1 MKKRQKTR
9 PSVIVS
15 LIPVVLLVGL
25 LSYCITIF
33 GDGMLSGPSQL
44 VLMLCTGVAVFI
56 SLVFYGLTWQELE
69 NAMVISISRTM
80 SANLILLMVGG
91 LCGTWMHSGVI
102 PTMIYYGLEV
112 ISARWLLI
120 TSCVLCA
127 LVSICI
133 GSSWT
138 TIATIGVGLM
148 GIGRT
153 LGLEDGWVAGAI
165 ISGAYFGD
173 KMSPLSETTNLASSI
188 SDVPL
193 FTHIRNLLFTT
204 APTLL
209 ITLVI
214 FVVAGLIEGGA
225 VDSTDNT
232 ALEMQQH
239 LKNTFPITLWLL
251 ALPLLVFLLIYRGL
265 AATAVLFIGMVAGG
279 IIVCFTQGFDFAIEC
294 AFGEVGYVTGVTTI
308 DSLTCTRGMGGML
321 YTIWLILC
329 SMCFGGV
336 MERSGMLES
345 ITESLLKVIKG
356 RTSAVATTCLSSLFL
371 NATTGDQIISIVLPS
386 KMYGSTFDK
395 LRLPR
400 KLMSRSLE
408 DGGTVTSVLV
418 PWNSCGMT
426 QSTVLGVAT
435 TIYAPYTFFCW
446 ISPLMSITTAI
457 VKQYILKTPDKEG
470 DFVTITGQA
479 GEDGKEN

>member
-1 MKKRQKTR
+1 MSRKKK
-9 PSVIVS
+9 PSVVIS
-15 LIPVVLLVGL
+15 MIPVVLLVGL
-25 LSYCITIF
+25 LSYCITVF

-44 VLMLCTGVAVFI
+44 VLTLCTGVVVAI
-56 SLVFYGLTWQELE
+56 SMLVYKQSWQSLE
-69 NAMVISISRTM
+69 NAMVVGISRSM

-91 LCGTWMHSGVI
+91 LCGTWMHSGII

-112 ISARWLLI
+112 ISARWLLL

-127 LVSICI
+127 LVSLCI

-193 FTHIRNLLFTT
+193 FTHIKNLLHTT
-204 APTLL
+204 VPTLL
-209 ITLVI
+209 ITLVA
-214 FVVAGLIEGGA
+214 FTVVGLTGGGGTNIDTNAA
-225 VDSTDNT
+225 V
-232 ALEMQQH
+232 EMQHH
-239 LKNTFPITLWLL
+239 LNATFPITMWLL
-251 ALPLLVFLLIYRGL
+251 LLPLLVFFLIYKGM
-265 AATAVLFIGMVAGG
+265 AATMVLFIGMLLGG

-294 AFGEVGYVTGVTTI
+294 AFGEVGYTTGVDSI
-308 DSLTCTRGMGGML
+308 DSLTSTRGMGGML
-321 YTIWLILC
+321 YTIWLIIC
-329 SMCFGGV
+329 SMSFGGV

-345 ITESLLKVIKG
+345 ITEYLLKVIKG
-356 RTSAVATTCLSSLFL
+356 RTSAVATTCMSSLFL
-371 NATTGDQIISIVLPS
+371 NVTTGDQIISIILPS
-386 KMYGSTFDK
+386 KMYGSAFDRLK
-395 LRLPR
+395 LPR

-435 TIYAPYTFFCW
+435 TIYAPYTLFCW
-446 ISPLMSITTAI
+446 ISPLMSIIAAF
-457 VKQYILKTPDKEG
+457 VKQYVMKKEDQES
-470 DFVTITGQA
+470 DFVTISGQ
-479 GEDGKEN
+479 EEEE

>member
-1 MKKRQKTR
+1 MSRKKK
-9 PSVIVS
+9 PSVVIS
-15 LIPVVLLVGL
+15 MIPVVLLVGL
-25 LSYCITIF
+25 LSYCITVF

-44 VLMLCTGVAVFI
+44 VLTLCTGVVVAI
-56 SLVFYGLTWQELE
+56 SMLVYKQSWQSLE
-69 NAMVISISRTM
+69 NAMVVGISRSM

-91 LCGTWMHSGVI
+91 LCGTWMHSGII

-112 ISARWLLI
+112 ISARWLLL

-127 LVSICI
+127 LVSLCI

-193 FTHIRNLLFTT
+193 FTHIKNLLHTT
-204 APTLL
+204 VPTLL
-209 ITLVI
+209 ITLVA
-214 FVVAGLIEGGA
+214 FTVVGLTGGGGA
-225 VDSTDNT
+225 DIDTNAAV
-232 ALEMQQH
+232 EMQHH
-239 LKNTFPITLWLL
+239 LDATFPITMWLL
-251 ALPLLVFLLIYRGL
+251 LLPLLVFFLIYKGM
-265 AATAVLFIGMVAGG
+265 AATMVLFIGMLLGG

-294 AFGEVGYVTGVTTI
+294 AFGEVGYTTGVDTI
-308 DSLTCTRGMGGML
+308 DSLTSTRGMGGML
-321 YTIWLILC
+321 YTIWLIIC
-329 SMCFGGV
+329 SMSFGGV

-345 ITESLLKVIKG
+345 ITEYLLKVIKG
-356 RTSAVATTCLSSLFL
+356 RTSAVATTCMSSLFL
-371 NATTGDQIISIVLPS
+371 NVTTGDQIISIILPS
-386 KMYGSTFDK
+386 KMYGSAFDRLK
-395 LRLPR
+395 LPR

-435 TIYAPYTFFCW
+435 TIYAPYTLFCW
-446 ISPLMSITTAI
+446 ISPLMSVIAAF
-457 VKQYILKTPDKEG
+457 VKQYVMKKEDEES
-470 DFVTITGQA
+470 DFVTISGQE
-479 GEDGKEN
+479 EDLE

>member
-1 MKKRQKTR
+1 MSKKQK
-9 PSVIVS
+9 PSVVIS
-15 LIPVVLLVGL
+15 MIPVVLLVGL
-25 LSYCITIF
+25 LSYCITVF

-44 VLMLCTGVAVFI
+44 VLTLCTGVVVAI
-56 SLVFYGLTWQELE
+56 SMLVYKQTWQSLE
-69 NAMVISISRTM
+69 NAMVVGISRSM

-91 LCGTWMHSGVI
+91 LCGTWMHSGII

-127 LVSICI
+127 LVSLCI

-193 FTHIRNLLFTT
+193 FTHIKNLLHTT
-204 APTLL
+204 VPTLL
-209 ITLVI
+209 ITLVA
-214 FVVAGLIEGGA
+214 FTVVGLTGGGGA
-225 VDSTDNT
+225 DIDTNAAV
-232 ALEMQQH
+232 EMQQH
-239 LKNTFPITLWLL
+239 LNATFPITMWLL
-251 ALPLLVFLLIYRGL
+251 LLPLLVFFLIYKGM
-265 AATAVLFIGMVAGG
+265 AATMVLFIGMLLGG
-279 IIVCFTQGFDFAIEC
+279 VIVCFTQGFDFAIEC
-294 AFGEVGYVTGVTTI
+294 AFGEVGYTTGVTTI
-308 DSLTCTRGMGGML
+308 DSLTATRGMGGML
-321 YTIWLILC
+321 YTIWLIIC

-345 ITESLLKVIKG
+345 ITEYLLKVIKG
-356 RTSAVATTCLSSLFL
+356 RTSAVATTCMSSLFL
-371 NATTGDQIISIVLPS
+371 NATTGDQIISIILPS
-386 KMYGSTFDK
+386 KMYGSAFDRLK
-395 LRLPR
+395 LPR

-435 TIYAPYTFFCW
+435 TIYAPYTLFCW
-446 ISPLMSITTAI
+446 ISPLMSVIAAF
-457 VKQYILKTPDKEG
+457 VKQYIMKKEDEES
-470 DFVTITGQA
+470 DFVTISGQ
-479 GEDGKEN
+479 EEELE

>member
-1 MKKRQKTR
+1 MSRKKK
-9 PSVIVS
+9 PSVVIS
-15 LIPVVLLVGL
+15 MIPVVLLVGL
-25 LSYCITIF
+25 LSYCITVF

-44 VLMLCTGVAVFI
+44 VLTLCTGVVVAI
-56 SLVFYGLTWQELE
+56 SMLVYKQSWQSLE
-69 NAMVISISRTM
+69 NAMVVSISRSM

-91 LCGTWMHSGVI
+91 LCGTWMHSGII

-112 ISARWLLI
+112 ISARWLLL
-120 TSCVLCA
+120 TSCVICA
-127 LVSICI
+127 LVSLCI

-193 FTHIRNLLFTT
+193 FTHIKNLLHTT
-204 APTLL
+204 VPTLL
-209 ITLVI
+209 ITLVA
-214 FVVAGLIEGGA
+214 FTVVGLSGGGGA
-225 VDSTDNT
+225 DIDTNAAV
-232 ALEMQQH
+232 EMQHH
-239 LKNTFPITLWLL
+239 LNATFPITMWLL
-251 ALPLLVFLLIYRGL
+251 LLPLLVFFLIYKGM
-265 AATAVLFIGMVAGG
+265 AATMVLFIGMLLGG

-294 AFGEVGYVTGVTTI
+294 AFGEVGYTTGVDTI
-308 DSLTCTRGMGGML
+308 DSLTSTRGMGGML
-321 YTIWLILC
+321 YTIWLIIC
-329 SMCFGGV
+329 SMSFGGV

-345 ITESLLKVIKG
+345 ITEYLLKVIKG
-356 RTSAVATTCLSSLFL
+356 RTSAVATTCMSSIFL
-371 NATTGDQIISIVLPS
+371 NVTTGDQIISIILPS
-386 KMYGSTFDK
+386 KMYGSAFDRLK
-395 LRLPR
+395 LPR

-435 TIYAPYTFFCW
+435 TIYAPYTLFCW
-446 ISPLMSITTAI
+446 ISPLMSVIAAF
-457 VKQYILKTPDKEG
+457 VKQYVMKKEDQES
-470 DFVTITGQA
+470 DFVTISGQE
-479 GEDGKEN
+479 EDLE

>member
-1 MKKRQKTR
+1 MSRKKK
-9 PSVIVS
+9 PSVVIS
-15 LIPVVLLVGL
+15 MIPVVLLVGL
-25 LSYCITIF
+25 LSYCITVF

-44 VLMLCTGVAVFI
+44 VLTMCTGVVVAI
-56 SLVFYGLTWQELE
+56 SMLVYKQSWQTLE
-69 NAMVISISRTM
+69 NAMVVGISRSM

-91 LCGTWMHSGVI
+91 LCGTWMHSGII

-112 ISARWLLI
+112 ISARWLLL

-127 LVSICI
+127 LVSLCI

-193 FTHIRNLLFTT
+193 FTHIKNLLHTT
-204 APTLL
+204 VPTLL
-209 ITLVI
+209 ITLVA
-214 FVVAGLIEGGA
+214 FTVVGLTGGGGA
-225 VDSTDNT
+225 DIDTNAAV
-232 ALEMQQH
+232 EMQHH
-239 LKNTFPITLWLL
+239 LNATFPITMWLL
-251 ALPLLVFLLIYRGL
+251 LLPLLVFFLIYKGM
-265 AATAVLFIGMVAGG
+265 AATMVLFIGMLLGG

-294 AFGEVGYVTGVTTI
+294 AFGEVGYTTGVDTI
-308 DSLTCTRGMGGML
+308 DSLTSTRGMGGML
-321 YTIWLILC
+321 YTIWLIIC
-329 SMCFGGV
+329 SMSFGGV

-345 ITESLLKVIKG
+345 ITEYLLKVIKG
-356 RTSAVATTCLSSLFL
+356 RTSAVATTCMSSIFL
-371 NATTGDQIISIVLPS
+371 NVTTGDQIISIILPS
-386 KMYGSTFDK
+386 KMYGSAFDRLK
-395 LRLPR
+395 LPR

-435 TIYAPYTFFCW
+435 TIYAPYTLFCW
-446 ISPLMSITTAI
+446 ISPLMSVIAAF
-457 VKQYILKTPDKEG
+457 VKQYVMKKEDQES
-470 DFVTITGQA
+470 DFVTISGQEE
-479 GEDGKEN
+479 GDE

>member
-1 MKKRQKTR
+1 MSRKKK
-9 PSVIVS
+9 PSVVIS
-15 LIPVVLLVGL
+15 MIPVVLLVGL
-25 LSYCITIF
+25 LSYCITVF

-44 VLMLCTGVAVFI
+44 VLTLCTGVVVAI
-56 SLVFYGLTWQELE
+56 SMLVYKQSWQSLE
-69 NAMVISISRTM
+69 NAMVVGISRSM

-91 LCGTWMHSGVI
+91 LCGTWMHSGII

-112 ISARWLLI
+112 ISARWLLL

-127 LVSICI
+127 LVSLCI

-193 FTHIRNLLFTT
+193 FTHIKNLLHTT
-204 APTLL
+204 VPTLL
-209 ITLVI
+209 ITLVA
-214 FVVAGLIEGGA
+214 FTVVGLSGGGGA
-225 VDSTDNT
+225 DIDTNAAV
-232 ALEMQQH
+232 EMQHH
-239 LKNTFPITLWLL
+239 LNATFPITMWLL
-251 ALPLLVFLLIYRGL
+251 LLPLMVFFLIYKGM
-265 AATAVLFIGMVAGG
+265 AATMVLFIGMLLGG

-294 AFGEVGYVTGVTTI
+294 AFGEVGYTTGVDTI
-308 DSLTCTRGMGGML
+308 DSLTSTRGMGGML
-321 YTIWLILC
+321 YTIWLIIC
-329 SMCFGGV
+329 SMSFGGV

-345 ITESLLKVIKG
+345 ITEYLLKVIKG
-356 RTSAVATTCLSSLFL
+356 RTSAVATTCMSCIFL
-371 NATTGDQIISIVLPS
+371 NVTTGDQIISIILPS
-386 KMYGSTFDK
+386 KMYGSAFDR
-395 LRLPR
+395 LGLPR

-435 TIYAPYTFFCW
+435 TIYAPYTLFCW
-446 ISPLMSITTAI
+446 ISPLMSVIAAF
-457 VKQYILKTPDKEG
+457 VKQYVMKKEDQES
-470 DFVTITGQA
+470 DFVTISGQEE
-479 GEDGKEN
+479 GDE

>member
-1 MKKRQKTR
+1 MSRKKK
-9 PSVIVS
+9 PSVVIS
-15 LIPVVLLVGL
+15 MIPVVLLVGL
-25 LSYCITIF
+25 LSYCITVF

-44 VLMLCTGVAVFI
+44 VLTLCTGVVVAI
-56 SLVFYGLTWQELE
+56 SMLVYKQSWQSLE
-69 NAMVISISRTM
+69 NAMVVAISRSM

-91 LCGTWMHSGVI
+91 LCGTWMHSGII

-112 ISARWLLI
+112 ISARWLLL

-127 LVSICI
+127 LVSLCI

-193 FTHIRNLLFTT
+193 FTHIKNLLHTT
-204 APTLL
+204 VPTLL
-209 ITLVI
+209 ITLVA
-214 FVVAGLIEGGA
+214 FTVVGLTGGGGA
-225 VDSTDNT
+225 DIDTNAAV
-232 ALEMQQH
+232 EMQHH
-239 LKNTFPITLWLL
+239 LNATFPITMWLL
-251 ALPLLVFLLIYRGL
+251 LLPLLVFFLIYKGM
-265 AATAVLFIGMVAGG
+265 AATMVLFIGMLLGG

-294 AFGEVGYVTGVTTI
+294 AFGEVGYTTGVDTI
-308 DSLTCTRGMGGML
+308 DSLTSTRGMGGML
-321 YTIWLILC
+321 YTIWLIIC
-329 SMCFGGV
+329 SMSFGGV

-345 ITESLLKVIKG
+345 ITEYLLKVIKG
-356 RTSAVATTCLSSLFL
+356 RTSAVATTCMSSIFL
-371 NATTGDQIISIVLPS
+371 NVTTGDQIISIILPS
-386 KMYGSTFDK
+386 KMYGSAFDRLK
-395 LRLPR
+395 LPR

-435 TIYAPYTFFCW
+435 TIYAPYTLFCW
-446 ISPLMSITTAI
+446 ISPLMSVIAAF
-457 VKQYILKTPDKEG
+457 VKQYVMKKEDQES
-470 DFVTITGQA
+470 DFVTISGQEE
-479 GEDGKEN
+479 GDE

>member
-1 MKKRQKTR
+1 MSRKKK
-9 PSVIVS
+9 PSVVIS
-15 LIPVVLLVGL
+15 MIPVVLLVGL
-25 LSYCITIF
+25 LSYCITVF

-44 VLMLCTGVAVFI
+44 VLTLCTGVVVAI
-56 SLVFYGLTWQELE
+56 SMLVYKQSWQSLE
-69 NAMVISISRTM
+69 NAMVVSISRSM

-91 LCGTWMHSGVI
+91 LCGTWMHSGII

-112 ISARWLLI
+112 ISARWLLL

-127 LVSICI
+127 LVSLCI

-193 FTHIRNLLFTT
+193 FTHIKNLLHTT
-204 APTLL
+204 VPTLL
-209 ITLVI
+209 ITLVA
-214 FVVAGLIEGGA
+214 FTVVGLTGGGGA
-225 VDSTDNT
+225 DIDTNAAV
-232 ALEMQQH
+232 EMQHH
-239 LKNTFPITLWLL
+239 LNATFPITMWLL
-251 ALPLLVFLLIYRGL
+251 LLPLLVFFLIYKGM
-265 AATAVLFIGMVAGG
+265 AATMVLFIGMLLGG

-294 AFGEVGYVTGVTTI
+294 AFGEVGYTTGVDTI
-308 DSLTCTRGMGGML
+308 DSLTSTRGMGGML
-321 YTIWLILC
+321 YTIWLIIC
-329 SMCFGGV
+329 SMSFGGV

-345 ITESLLKVIKG
+345 ITEYLLKVIKG
-356 RTSAVATTCLSSLFL
+356 RTSAVATTCMSSLFL
-371 NATTGDQIISIVLPS
+371 NVTTGDQIISIILPS
-386 KMYGSTFDK
+386 KMYGSAFDRLK
-395 LRLPR
+395 LPR

-435 TIYAPYTFFCW
+435 TIYAPYTLFCW
-446 ISPLMSITTAI
+446 ISPLMSVIAAF
-457 VKQYILKTPDKEG
+457 VKQYVMKKEDQES
-470 DFVTITGQA
+470 DFVTISGQEE
-479 GEDGKEN
+479 GDE

>member
-1 MKKRQKTR
+1 MSRKKK
-9 PSVIVS
+9 PSVVIS
-15 LIPVVLLVGL
+15 MIPVVLLVGL
-25 LSYCITIF
+25 LSYCITVF

-44 VLMLCTGVAVFI
+44 VLTLCTGVVVAI
-56 SLVFYGLTWQELE
+56 SMLVYKQSWQSLE
-69 NAMVISISRTM
+69 NAMVVSISRSM

-91 LCGTWMHSGVI
+91 LCGTWMHSGII

-112 ISARWLLI
+112 ISARWLLL

-127 LVSICI
+127 LVSLCI

-193 FTHIRNLLFTT
+193 FTHIKNLLHTT
-204 APTLL
+204 VPTLL
-209 ITLVI
+209 ITLVA
-214 FVVAGLIEGGA
+214 FTVVGLTGGGGTDIDTNAA
-225 VDSTDNT
+225 V
-232 ALEMQQH
+232 EMQHH
-239 LKNTFPITLWLL
+239 LNATFPITMWLL
-251 ALPLLVFLLIYRGL
+251 LLPLLVFFLIYKGM
-265 AATAVLFIGMVAGG
+265 AATMVLFIGMLLGG

-294 AFGEVGYVTGVTTI
+294 AFGEVGYTTGVDTI
-308 DSLTCTRGMGGML
+308 DSLTSTRGMGGML
-321 YTIWLILC
+321 YTIWLIIC

-345 ITESLLKVIKG
+345 ITEYLRKVIKG
-356 RTSAVATTCLSSLFL
+356 RTSAVATTCMSSLFL
-371 NATTGDQIISIVLPS
+371 NATTGDQIISIILPS
-386 KMYGSTFDK
+386 KMYGSAFDR
-395 LRLPR
+395 LGLPR

-435 TIYAPYTFFCW
+435 TIYAPYTLFCW
-446 ISPLMSITTAI
+446 ISPLMSVIAAF
-457 VKQYILKTPDKEG
+457 VKQYVMKKEDQES
-470 DFVTITGQA
+470 DFVTISGQEE
-479 GEDGKEN
+479 GDE

>member
-1 MKKRQKTR
+1 MSRKKK
-9 PSVIVS
+9 PSVVIS
-15 LIPVVLLVGL
+15 MIPVVLLVGL
-25 LSYCITIF
+25 LSYCITVF

-44 VLMLCTGVAVFI
+44 VLTLCTGVVVAI
-56 SLVFYGLTWQELE
+56 SMLVYKQSWQSLE
-69 NAMVISISRTM
+69 NAMVVGISRSM

-91 LCGTWMHSGVI
+91 LCGTWMHSGII

-112 ISARWLLI
+112 ISARWLLL

-127 LVSICI
+127 LVSLCI

-193 FTHIRNLLFTT
+193 FTHIKNLLHTT
-204 APTLL
+204 VPTLL
-209 ITLVI
+209 ITLVA
-214 FVVAGLIEGGA
+214 FTVVGLSGGGGA
-225 VDSTDNT
+225 DIDTNAAV
-232 ALEMQQH
+232 EMQHH
-239 LKNTFPITLWLL
+239 LNATFPITMWLL
-251 ALPLLVFLLIYRGL
+251 LLPLLVFFLIYKGM
-265 AATAVLFIGMVAGG
+265 AATMVLFIGMLLGG

-294 AFGEVGYVTGVTTI
+294 AFGEVGYTTGVDTI
-308 DSLTCTRGMGGML
+308 DSLTSTRGMGGML
-321 YTIWLILC
+321 YTIWLIIC
-329 SMCFGGV
+329 SMSFGGV

-345 ITESLLKVIKG
+345 ITEYLLKVIKG
-356 RTSAVATTCLSSLFL
+356 RTSAVATTCMSSLFL
-371 NATTGDQIISIVLPS
+371 NVTTGDQIISIILPS
-386 KMYGSTFDK
+386 KMYGSAFDRLK
-395 LRLPR
+395 LPR

-435 TIYAPYTFFCW
+435 TIYAPYT
-446 ISPLMSITTAI
+446 
-457 VKQYILKTPDKEG
+457 QYVTKKE
-470 DFVTITGQA
+470 DQESDYVTISGQE
-479 GEDGKEN
+479 EDLE

>member
-1 MKKRQKTR
+1 MSRKKK
-9 PSVIVS
+9 PSVVIS
-15 LIPVVLLVGL
+15 MIPVVLLVGL
-25 LSYCITIF
+25 LSYCITVF

-44 VLMLCTGVAVFI
+44 VLTLCTGVVVAI
-56 SLVFYGLTWQELE
+56 SMLVYKQSWQSLE
-69 NAMVISISRTM
+69 NAMVVGISRSM

-91 LCGTWMHSGVI
+91 LCGTWMHSGII

-112 ISARWLLI
+112 ISARWLLL

-127 LVSICI
+127 LVSLCI

-193 FTHIRNLLFTT
+193 FTHIKNMLHTT
-204 APTLL
+204 VPTLL
-209 ITLVI
+209 ITLVA
-214 FVVAGLIEGGA
+214 FTVVGLTGGGGA
-225 VDSTDNT
+225 DIDTNAAV
-232 ALEMQQH
+232 EMQHH
-239 LKNTFPITLWLL
+239 LNATFPITMWLL
-251 ALPLLVFLLIYRGL
+251 LLPLLVFFLIYKGM
-265 AATAVLFIGMVAGG
+265 AATMVLFIGMLLGG

-294 AFGEVGYVTGVTTI
+294 AFGEVGYTTGVDTI
-308 DSLTCTRGMGGML
+308 DSLTSTRGMGGML
-321 YTIWLILC
+321 YTIWLIIC
-329 SMCFGGV
+329 SMSFGGV

-345 ITESLLKVIKG
+345 ITEYLLKVIKG
-356 RTSAVATTCLSSLFL
+356 RTSAVATTCMSSIFL
-371 NATTGDQIISIVLPS
+371 NVTTGDQIISIILPS
-386 KMYGSTFDK
+386 KMYGSAFDRLK
-395 LRLPR
+395 LPR

-435 TIYAPYTFFCW
+435 TIYAPYTLFCW
-446 ISPLMSITTAI
+446 ISPLMSVIAAF
-457 VKQYILKTPDKEG
+457 VKQYVMKKEDQES
-470 DFVTITGQA
+470 DFVTISGQE
-479 GEDGKEN
+479 EDLE

>member
-1 MKKRQKTR
+1 MSRKKK
-9 PSVIVS
+9 PSVVIS
-15 LIPVVLLVGL
+15 MIPVVLLVGL
-25 LSYCITIF
+25 LSYCITVF

-44 VLMLCTGVAVFI
+44 VLTLCTGVVVAI
-56 SLVFYGLTWQELE
+56 SMLVYKQSWQSLE
-69 NAMVISISRTM
+69 NAMVVSISRSM

-91 LCGTWMHSGVI
+91 LCGTWMHSGII

-112 ISARWLLI
+112 ISARWLLL

-127 LVSICI
+127 LVSLCI

-193 FTHIRNLLFTT
+193 FTHIKNLLHTT
-204 APTLL
+204 VPTLL
-209 ITLVI
+209 ITLVA
-214 FVVAGLIEGGA
+214 FTVVGLTGGGGA
-225 VDSTDNT
+225 DIDTNAAV
-232 ALEMQQH
+232 EMQHH
-239 LKNTFPITLWLL
+239 LNATFPITMWLL
-251 ALPLLVFLLIYRGL
+251 LLPLMVFFLIYKGM
-265 AATAVLFIGMVAGG
+265 AATMVLFIGMLLGG

-294 AFGEVGYVTGVTTI
+294 AFGEVGYTTGVDTI
-308 DSLTCTRGMGGML
+308 DSLTSTRGMGGML
-321 YTIWLILC
+321 YTIWLIIC
-329 SMCFGGV
+329 SMSFGGV

-345 ITESLLKVIKG
+345 ITEYLLKVIKG
-356 RTSAVATTCLSSLFL
+356 RTSAVATTCMSSLFL
-371 NATTGDQIISIVLPS
+371 NVTTGDQIISIILPS
-386 KMYGSTFDK
+386 KMYGSAFDR
-395 LRLPR
+395 LGLPR

-435 TIYAPYTFFCW
+435 TIYAPYTLFCW
-446 ISPLMSITTAI
+446 ISPLMSVIAAF
-457 VKQYILKTPDKEG
+457 VKQYVMKKE
-470 DFVTITGQA
+470 DQESDYVTISGQE
-479 GEDGKEN
+479 EDLE

>member
-1 MKKRQKTR
+1 MSRKKK
-9 PSVIVS
+9 PSVVIS
-15 LIPVVLLVGL
+15 MIPVVLLVGL
-25 LSYCITIF
+25 LSYCITVF

-44 VLMLCTGVAVFI
+44 VLTMCTGVVVAI
-56 SLVFYGLTWQELE
+56 SMLVYKQSWQSLE
-69 NAMVISISRTM
+69 NAMVVGISRSM

-91 LCGTWMHSGVI
+91 LCGTWMHSGII

-112 ISARWLLI
+112 ISARWLLL

-127 LVSICI
+127 LVSLCI

-193 FTHIRNLLFTT
+193 FTHIKNLLHTT
-204 APTLL
+204 VPTLL
-209 ITLVI
+209 ITLVA
-214 FVVAGLIEGGA
+214 FTVVGLTGGGGA
-225 VDSTDNT
+225 DIDTNAAV
-232 ALEMQQH
+232 EMQHH
-239 LKNTFPITLWLL
+239 LNATFPITMWLL
-251 ALPLLVFLLIYRGL
+251 LLPLLVFFLIYKGM
-265 AATAVLFIGMVAGG
+265 AATMVLFIGMLLGG

-294 AFGEVGYVTGVTTI
+294 AFGEVGYTTGVDTI
-308 DSLTCTRGMGGML
+308 DSLTSTRGMGGML
-321 YTIWLILC
+321 YTIWLIIC
-329 SMCFGGV
+329 SMSFGGV

-345 ITESLLKVIKG
+345 ITEYLLKVIKG
-356 RTSAVATTCLSSLFL
+356 RTSAVATTCMSSIFL
-371 NATTGDQIISIVLPS
+371 NATTGDQIISIILPS
-386 KMYGSTFDK
+386 KMYGSAFDRLK
-395 LRLPR
+395 LPR

-435 TIYAPYTFFCW
+435 TIYAPYTLFCW
-446 ISPLMSITTAI
+446 ISPLMSVIAAF
-457 VKQYILKTPDKEG
+457 VKQYVMKKEDQES
-470 DFVTITGQA
+470 DFVTISGQ
-479 GEDGKEN
+479 EEEE

>member
-1 MKKRQKTR
+1 MSRKKK
-9 PSVIVS
+9 PSVVIS
-15 LIPVVLLVGL
+15 MIPVVLLVGL
-25 LSYCITIF
+25 LSYCITVF

-44 VLMLCTGVAVFI
+44 VLTMCTGVVVAI
-56 SLVFYGLTWQELE
+56 SMLVYKQSWQSLE
-69 NAMVISISRTM
+69 NAMVVGISRSM

-91 LCGTWMHSGVI
+91 LCGTWMHSGII

-112 ISARWLLI
+112 ISARWLLL
-120 TSCVLCA
+120 TSCVICA
-127 LVSICI
+127 LVSLCI

-193 FTHIRNLLFTT
+193 FTHIKNLLHTT
-204 APTLL
+204 VPTLL
-209 ITLVI
+209 ITLVA
-214 FVVAGLIEGGA
+214 FTVVGLTGGGGA
-225 VDSTDNT
+225 DIDTNAAV
-232 ALEMQQH
+232 EMQHH
-239 LKNTFPITLWLL
+239 LNATFPITMWLL
-251 ALPLLVFLLIYRGL
+251 LLPLLVFFLIYKGM
-265 AATAVLFIGMVAGG
+265 AATMVLFIGMLLGG

-294 AFGEVGYVTGVTTI
+294 AFGEVGYTTGVDTI
-308 DSLTCTRGMGGML
+308 DSLTSTRGMGGML
-321 YTIWLILC
+321 YTIWLIIC
-329 SMCFGGV
+329 SMSFGGV

-345 ITESLLKVIKG
+345 ITEYLLKVIKG
-356 RTSAVATTCLSSLFL
+356 RTSAVATTCMSSIFL
-371 NATTGDQIISIVLPS
+371 NVTTGDQIISIILPS
-386 KMYGSTFDK
+386 KMYGSAFDR
-395 LRLPR
+395 LGLPR

-435 TIYAPYTFFCW
+435 TIYAPYTLFCW
-446 ISPLMSITTAI
+446 ISPLMSVIAAF
-457 VKQYILKTPDKEG
+457 VKQYVMKKEDQES
-470 DFVTITGQA
+470 DFVTISGQ
-479 GEDGKEN
+479 EEEE

>member
-1 MKKRQKTR
+1 MSRKKK
-9 PSVIVS
+9 PSVVIS
-15 LIPVVLLVGL
+15 MIPVVLLVGL
-25 LSYCITIF
+25 LSYCITVF

-44 VLMLCTGVAVFI
+44 VLTLCTGVVVAI
-56 SLVFYGLTWQELE
+56 SMLVYKQSWQSLE
-69 NAMVISISRTM
+69 NAMVVGISRSM

-91 LCGTWMHSGVI
+91 LCGTWMHSGII

-112 ISARWLLI
+112 ISARWLLL

-127 LVSICI
+127 LVSLCI

-193 FTHIRNLLFTT
+193 FTHIKNLLHTT
-204 APTLL
+204 VPTLL
-209 ITLVI
+209 ITLVA
-214 FVVAGLIEGGA
+214 FTVVGLSGGGGA
-225 VDSTDNT
+225 DIDTNAAV
-232 ALEMQQH
+232 EMQHH
-239 LKNTFPITLWLL
+239 LNATFPITMWLL
-251 ALPLLVFLLIYRGL
+251 LLPLMVFFLIYKGM
-265 AATAVLFIGMVAGG
+265 AATMVLFIGMLLGG

-294 AFGEVGYVTGVTTI
+294 AFGEVGYTTGVDSI
-308 DSLTCTRGMGGML
+308 DSLTSTRGMGGML
-321 YTIWLILC
+321 YTIWLIIC
-329 SMCFGGV
+329 SMSFGGV

-345 ITESLLKVIKG
+345 ITEYLLKVIKG
-356 RTSAVATTCLSSLFL
+356 RTSAVATTCMSSLFL
-371 NATTGDQIISIVLPS
+371 NVTTGDQIISIILPS
-386 KMYGSTFDK
+386 KMYGSAFDRLK
-395 LRLPR
+395 LPR

-435 TIYAPYTFFCW
+435 TIYAPYTLFCW
-446 ISPLMSITTAI
+446 ISPLMSVIAAF
-457 VKQYILKTPDKEG
+457 VKQYVMKKEDQES
-470 DFVTITGQA
+470 DFVTISGQ
-479 GEDGKEN
+479 EEEE

>member
-1 MKKRQKTR
+1 M
-9 PSVIVS
+9 
-15 LIPVVLLVGL
+15 IPVVLLVGL
-25 LSYCITIF
+25 LSYCITVF

-44 VLMLCTGVAVFI
+44 VLTLCTGVVVAI
-56 SLVFYGLTWQELE
+56 SMLVYKQSWQSLE
-69 NAMVISISRTM
+69 NAMVVGISRSM

-91 LCGTWMHSGVI
+91 LCGTWMHSGII

-112 ISARWLLI
+112 ISARWLLL

-127 LVSICI
+127 LVSLCI

-193 FTHIRNLLFTT
+193 FTHIKNLLHTT
-204 APTLL
+204 VPTLL
-209 ITLVI
+209 ITLVA
-214 FVVAGLIEGGA
+214 FTVVGLTGGGGTNIDTNAA
-225 VDSTDNT
+225 V
-232 ALEMQQH
+232 EMQHH
-239 LKNTFPITLWLL
+239 LNATFPITMWLL
-251 ALPLLVFLLIYRGL
+251 LLPLLVFFLIYKGM
-265 AATAVLFIGMVAGG
+265 AATMVLFIGMLLGG

-294 AFGEVGYVTGVTTI
+294 AFGEVGYTTGVDTI
-308 DSLTCTRGMGGML
+308 DSLTSTRGMGGML
-321 YTIWLILC
+321 YTIWLIIC
-329 SMCFGGV
+329 SMSFGGV

-345 ITESLLKVIKG
+345 ITEYLLKVIKG
-356 RTSAVATTCLSSLFL
+356 RTSAVATTCMSSLFL
-371 NATTGDQIISIVLPS
+371 NVTTGDQIISIILPS
-386 KMYGSTFDK
+386 KMYGSAFDRLK
-395 LRLPR
+395 LPR

-435 TIYAPYTFFCW
+435 TIYAPYTLFCW
-446 ISPLMSITTAI
+446 ISPLMSVIAAF
-457 VKQYILKTPDKEG
+457 VKQYVMKKEDQES
-470 DFVTITGQA
+470 DFVTISGQE
-479 GEDGKEN
+479 EDLE

>member
-1 MKKRQKTR
+1 MSRKKK
-9 PSVIVS
+9 PSVVIS
-15 LIPVVLLVGL
+15 MIPVVLLVGL
-25 LSYCITIF
+25 LSYCITVF

-44 VLMLCTGVAVFI
+44 VLTLCTGVVVAI
-56 SLVFYGLTWQELE
+56 SMLVYKQSWQSLE
-69 NAMVISISRTM
+69 NAMVVSISRSM

-91 LCGTWMHSGVI
+91 LCGTWMHSGII

-112 ISARWLLI
+112 ISARWLLL

-127 LVSICI
+127 LVSLCI

-193 FTHIRNLLFTT
+193 FTHIKNLLHTT
-204 APTLL
+204 VPTLL
-209 ITLVI
+209 ITLVA
-214 FVVAGLIEGGA
+214 FTVVGLTGGGGA
-225 VDSTDNT
+225 DIDTNAAV
-232 ALEMQQH
+232 EMQHH
-239 LKNTFPITLWLL
+239 LNATFPITMWLL
-251 ALPLLVFLLIYRGL
+251 LLPLLVFVLIYKGM
-265 AATAVLFIGMVAGG
+265 AATMVLFIGMLLGG

-294 AFGEVGYVTGVTTI
+294 AFGEVGYTTGVDTI
-308 DSLTCTRGMGGML
+308 DSLTSTRGMGGML
-321 YTIWLILC
+321 YTIWLIIC

-345 ITESLLKVIKG
+345 ITEYLLKVIKG
-356 RTSAVATTCLSSLFL
+356 RTSAVATTCMSSLFL
-371 NATTGDQIISIVLPS
+371 NATTGDQIISIILPS
-386 KMYGSTFDK
+386 KMYGSAFDR
-395 LRLPR
+395 LGLPR

-435 TIYAPYTFFCW
+435 TIYAPYTLFCW
-446 ISPLMSITTAI
+446 ISPLMSVIAAF
-457 VKQYILKTPDKEG
+457 VKQYVMKKEDQES
-470 DFVTITGQA
+470 DFVTISGQE
-479 GEDGKEN
+479 EDLE

>member
-1 MKKRQKTR
+1 M
-9 PSVIVS
+9 
-15 LIPVVLLVGL
+15 IPVVLLVGL
-25 LSYCITIF
+25 LSYCITVF

-44 VLMLCTGVAVFI
+44 VLTLCTGVVVAI
-56 SLVFYGLTWQELE
+56 SMLVYKQSWQSLE
-69 NAMVISISRTM
+69 NAMVVSISRSM

-91 LCGTWMHSGVI
+91 LCGTWMHSGII

-112 ISARWLLI
+112 ISARWLLL
-120 TSCVLCA
+120 TSCVICA
-127 LVSICI
+127 LVSLCI

-193 FTHIRNLLFTT
+193 FTHIKNLLHTT
-204 APTLL
+204 VPTLL
-209 ITLVI
+209 ITLVA
-214 FVVAGLIEGGA
+214 FTVVGLSGGGGA
-225 VDSTDNT
+225 DIDTNAAV
-232 ALEMQQH
+232 EMQHH
-239 LKNTFPITLWLL
+239 LNATFPITMWLL
-251 ALPLLVFLLIYRGL
+251 LLPLLVFFLIYKGM
-265 AATAVLFIGMVAGG
+265 AATMVLFIGMLLGG

-294 AFGEVGYVTGVTTI
+294 AFGEVGYTTGVDTI
-308 DSLTCTRGMGGML
+308 DSLTSTRGMGGML
-321 YTIWLILC
+321 YTIWLIIC
-329 SMCFGGV
+329 SMSFGGV

-345 ITESLLKVIKG
+345 ITEYLLKVIKG
-356 RTSAVATTCLSSLFL
+356 RTSAVATTCMSSIFL
-371 NATTGDQIISIVLPS
+371 NVTTGDQIISIILPS
-386 KMYGSTFDK
+386 KMYGSAFDRLK
-395 LRLPR
+395 LPR

-435 TIYAPYTFFCW
+435 TIYAPYTLFCW
-446 ISPLMSITTAI
+446 ISPLMSVIAAF
-457 VKQYILKTPDKEG
+457 VKQYVMKKEDQES
-470 DFVTITGQA
+470 DFVTISGQE
-479 GEDGKEN
+479 EDLE

>member
-1 MKKRQKTR
+1 MSRKKK
-9 PSVIVS
+9 PSVVIS
-15 LIPVVLLVGL
+15 MIPVVLLVGL
-25 LSYCITIF
+25 LSYCITVF

-44 VLMLCTGVAVFI
+44 VLTLCTGVVVAI
-56 SLVFYGLTWQELE
+56 SMLVYKQSWQSLE
-69 NAMVISISRTM
+69 NAMVVSISRSM

-91 LCGTWMHSGVI
+91 LCGTWMHSGII

-112 ISARWLLI
+112 ISARWLLL

-127 LVSICI
+127 LVSLCI

-193 FTHIRNLLFTT
+193 FTHIKNLLHTT
-204 APTLL
+204 VPTLL
-209 ITLVI
+209 ITLVA
-214 FVVAGLIEGGA
+214 FTVVGLTGGGGA
-225 VDSTDNT
+225 DIDTNAAV
-232 ALEMQQH
+232 EMQHH
-239 LKNTFPITLWLL
+239 LNATFPITMWLL
-251 ALPLLVFLLIYRGL
+251 LLPLLVFFLIYKGM
-265 AATAVLFIGMVAGG
+265 AATMVLFIGMLLGG

-294 AFGEVGYVTGVTTI
+294 AFGEVGYTTGVDTI
-308 DSLTCTRGMGGML
+308 DSLTSTRGMGGML
-321 YTIWLILC
+321 YTIWLIIC
-329 SMCFGGV
+329 SMSFGGV

-345 ITESLLKVIKG
+345 ITEYLLKVIKG
-356 RTSAVATTCLSSLFL
+356 RTSAVATTCMSSLFL
-371 NATTGDQIISIVLPS
+371 NVTTGDQIISIILPS
-386 KMYGSTFDK
+386 KMYGSAFDK

-435 TIYAPYTFFCW
+435 TIYAPYTLFCW
-446 ISPLMSITTAI
+446 ISPLMSVIAAF
-457 VKQYILKTPDKEG
+457 VKQYVMKKEDQES
-470 DFVTITGQA
+470 DFVTISGQE
-479 GEDGKEN
+479 EDLE

>member
-1 MKKRQKTR
+1 M
-9 PSVIVS
+9 
-15 LIPVVLLVGL
+15 IPVVLLVGL
-25 LSYCITIF
+25 LSYCITVF

-44 VLMLCTGVAVFI
+44 VLTLCTGVVVAI
-56 SLVFYGLTWQELE
+56 SMLVYKQSWQSLE
-69 NAMVISISRTM
+69 NAMVVGISRSM

-91 LCGTWMHSGVI
+91 LCGTWMHSGII

-127 LVSICI
+127 LVSLCI

-193 FTHIRNLLFTT
+193 FTHIKNLLHTT
-204 APTLL
+204 VPTLL
-209 ITLVI
+209 ITLVA
-214 FVVAGLIEGGA
+214 FTVVGLTGGGGA
-225 VDSTDNT
+225 DIDNN
-232 ALEMQQH
+232 AAVEMQHH
-239 LKNTFPITLWLL
+239 LNATFPITMWLL
-251 ALPLLVFLLIYRGL
+251 LLPLLVFVLIYKGM
-265 AATAVLFIGMVAGG
+265 AATMVLFIGMLLGG

-294 AFGEVGYVTGVTTI
+294 AFGEVGYTTGVATI
-308 DSLTCTRGMGGML
+308 DSLTSTRGMGGML
-321 YTIWLILC
+321 YTIWLIIC

-345 ITESLLKVIKG
+345 ITEYLLKVIKG
-356 RTSAVATTCLSSLFL
+356 RTSAVATTCMSSLFL
-371 NATTGDQIISIVLPS
+371 NATTGDQIISIILPS
-386 KMYGSTFDK
+386 KMYGSAFDR
-395 LRLPR
+395 LGLPR

-435 TIYAPYTFFCW
+435 TIYAPYTLFCW
-446 ISPLMSITTAI
+446 ISPLMSIIAAF
-457 VKQYILKTPDKEG
+457 VKQYVMKKEDQES
-470 DFVTITGQA
+470 DFVTISGQE
-479 GEDGKEN
+479 EDLE

>member
-1 MKKRQKTR
+1 MSRKKK
-9 PSVIVS
+9 PSVVIS
-15 LIPVVLLVGL
+15 MIPVVLLVGL
-25 LSYCITIF
+25 LSYCITVF

-44 VLMLCTGVAVFI
+44 VLTLCTGVVVAI
-56 SLVFYGLTWQELE
+56 SMLVYKQSWQSLE
-69 NAMVISISRTM
+69 NAMVVSISRSM

-91 LCGTWMHSGVI
+91 LCGTWMHSGII

-112 ISARWLLI
+112 ISARWLLL

-127 LVSICI
+127 LVSLCI

-193 FTHIRNLLFTT
+193 FTHIKNLLHTT
-204 APTLL
+204 VPTLL
-209 ITLVI
+209 ITLVA
-214 FVVAGLIEGGA
+214 FTVVGLTGGGGA
-225 VDSTDNT
+225 DIDTNAAV
-232 ALEMQQH
+232 EMQHH
-239 LKNTFPITLWLL
+239 LNATFPITMWLL
-251 ALPLLVFLLIYRGL
+251 LLPLLVFFLIYKGM
-265 AATAVLFIGMVAGG
+265 AATMVLFIGMLLGG

-294 AFGEVGYVTGVTTI
+294 AFGEVGYTTGVDTI
-308 DSLTCTRGMGGML
+308 DSLTSTRGMGGML
-321 YTIWLILC
+321 YTIWLIIC
-329 SMCFGGV
+329 SMSFGGV

-345 ITESLLKVIKG
+345 ITEYLLKVIKG
-356 RTSAVATTCLSSLFL
+356 RTSAVSTTCMSSIFL
-371 NATTGDQIISIVLPS
+371 NVTTGDQIISIILPS
-386 KMYGSTFDK
+386 KMYGSAFDR
-395 LRLPR
+395 LGLPR

-435 TIYAPYTFFCW
+435 TIYAPYTLFCW
-446 ISPLMSITTAI
+446 ISPLMSVIAAF
-457 VKQYILKTPDKEG
+457 VKQYVMKKEDHES
-470 DFVTITGQA
+470 DFVTISGQEE
-479 GEDGKEN
+479 GDE

>member
-1 MKKRQKTR
+1 MSRKKK
-9 PSVIVS
+9 PSVVIS
-15 LIPVVLLVGL
+15 MIPVVLLVGL
-25 LSYCITIF
+25 LSYCITVF

-44 VLMLCTGVAVFI
+44 VLTLCTGVVVAI
-56 SLVFYGLTWQELE
+56 SMLVYKQSWQSLE
-69 NAMVISISRTM
+69 NAMVVGISRSM

-91 LCGTWMHSGVI
+91 LCGTWMHSGII

-112 ISARWLLI
+112 ISARWLLL

-127 LVSICI
+127 LVSLCI

-193 FTHIRNLLFTT
+193 FTHIKNLLHTT
-204 APTLL
+204 VPTLL
-209 ITLVI
+209 ITLVA
-214 FVVAGLIEGGA
+214 FTVVGLTGGGGA
-225 VDSTDNT
+225 DIDTNAAV
-232 ALEMQQH
+232 EMQHH
-239 LKNTFPITLWLL
+239 LNATFPITMWLL
-251 ALPLLVFLLIYRGL
+251 LLPLLVFFLIYKGM
-265 AATAVLFIGMVAGG
+265 AATMVLFIGMLLGG

-294 AFGEVGYVTGVTTI
+294 AFGEVGYTTGVDTI
-308 DSLTCTRGMGGML
+308 DSLTSTRGMGGML
-321 YTIWLILC
+321 YTIWLIIC
-329 SMCFGGV
+329 SMSFGGV

-345 ITESLLKVIKG
+345 ITEYLLKVIKG
-356 RTSAVATTCLSSLFL
+356 RTSAVATTCMSSIFL
-371 NATTGDQIISIVLPS
+371 NVTTGDQIISIILPS
-386 KMYGSTFDK
+386 KMYGSAFDRLK
-395 LRLPR
+395 LPR

-435 TIYAPYTFFCW
+435 TIYAPYTLFCW
-446 ISPLMSITTAI
+446 ISPLMSVIAAF
-457 VKQYILKTPDKEG
+457 VKQYVMKKEDQES
-470 DFVTITGQA
+470 DFVTISGQE
-479 GEDGKEN
+479 EDLE

>member
-1 MKKRQKTR
+1 MSRKKK
-9 PSVIVS
+9 PSVVIS
-15 LIPVVLLVGL
+15 MIPVVLLVGL
-25 LSYCITIF
+25 LSYCITVF

-44 VLMLCTGVAVFI
+44 VLTLCTGVVVAI
-56 SLVFYGLTWQELE
+56 SMLVYKQSWQSLE
-69 NAMVISISRTM
+69 NAMVVGISRSM

-91 LCGTWMHSGVI
+91 LCGTWMHSGII

-112 ISARWLLI
+112 ISARWLLL

-127 LVSICI
+127 LVSLCI

-193 FTHIRNLLFTT
+193 FTHIKNLLHTT
-204 APTLL
+204 VPTLL
-209 ITLVI
+209 ITLVA
-214 FVVAGLIEGGA
+214 FTVVGLSGGGGA
-225 VDSTDNT
+225 DIDTNAAV
-232 ALEMQQH
+232 EMQHH
-239 LKNTFPITLWLL
+239 LNATFPITMWLL
-251 ALPLLVFLLIYRGL
+251 LLPLMVFFLIYKGM
-265 AATAVLFIGMVAGG
+265 AATMVLFIGMLLGG

-294 AFGEVGYVTGVTTI
+294 AFGEVGYTTGVDTI
-308 DSLTCTRGMGGML
+308 DSLTSTRGMGGML
-321 YTIWLILC
+321 YTIWLIIC
-329 SMCFGGV
+329 SMSFGGV

-345 ITESLLKVIKG
+345 ITEYLLKVIKG
-356 RTSAVATTCLSSLFL
+356 RTSAVATTCMSSIFL
-371 NATTGDQIISIVLPS
+371 NVTTGDQIISIILPS
-386 KMYGSTFDK
+386 KMYGSAFDRLK
-395 LRLPR
+395 LPR

-435 TIYAPYTFFCW
+435 TIYAPYTLFCW
-446 ISPLMSITTAI
+446 ISPLMSVITAF
-457 VKQYILKTPDKEG
+457 VKQYVMKKEDQES
-470 DFVTITGQA
+470 DFVTISGQEE
-479 GEDGKEN
+479 GDE

>member
-1 MKKRQKTR
+1 MSRKKK
-9 PSVIVS
+9 PSVVIS
-15 LIPVVLLVGL
+15 MIPVVLLVGL
-25 LSYCITIF
+25 LSYCITVF

-44 VLMLCTGVAVFI
+44 VLTLCTGVVVAI
-56 SLVFYGLTWQELE
+56 SMLVYKQSWQSLE
-69 NAMVISISRTM
+69 NAMVVGISRSM

-91 LCGTWMHSGVI
+91 LCGTWMHSGII

-112 ISARWLLI
+112 ISARWLLL

-127 LVSICI
+127 LVSLCI

-193 FTHIRNLLFTT
+193 FTHIKNLLHTT
-204 APTLL
+204 VPTLL
-209 ITLVI
+209 ITLVA
-214 FVVAGLIEGGA
+214 FTVVGLTGGGGA
-225 VDSTDNT
+225 DIDTNAAV
-232 ALEMQQH
+232 EMQHH
-239 LKNTFPITLWLL
+239 LNATFPITMWLL
-251 ALPLLVFLLIYRGL
+251 LLPLLVFFLIYKGM
-265 AATAVLFIGMVAGG
+265 AATMVLFIGMLLGG

-294 AFGEVGYVTGVTTI
+294 AFGEVGYTTGVDTI
-308 DSLTCTRGMGGML
+308 DSLTSTRGMGGML
-321 YTIWLILC
+321 YTIWLIIC
-329 SMCFGGV
+329 SMSFGGV

-345 ITESLLKVIKG
+345 ITEYLLKVIKG
-356 RTSAVATTCLSSLFL
+356 RTSAVATTCMSSIFL
-371 NATTGDQIISIVLPS
+371 NVTTGDQIISIILPS
-386 KMYGSTFDK
+386 KMYGSAFDRLK
-395 LRLPR
+395 LPR

-435 TIYAPYTFFCW
+435 TIYAPYTLFCW
-446 ISPLMSITTAI
+446 ISPLMSVIAAF
-457 VKQYILKTPDKEG
+457 VKQYVMKKEDQES
-470 DFVTITGQA
+470 DFVTISSQE
-479 GEDGKEN
+479 EDLE

>member
-1 MKKRQKTR
+1 MSRKKK
-9 PSVIVS
+9 PSVVIS
-15 LIPVVLLVGL
+15 MIPVVLLVGL
-25 LSYCITIF
+25 LSYCITVF

-44 VLMLCTGVAVFI
+44 VLTLCTGVVVAI
-56 SLVFYGLTWQELE
+56 SMLVYKQSWQSLE
-69 NAMVISISRTM
+69 NAMVVSISRSM

-91 LCGTWMHSGVI
+91 LCGTWMHSGII

-112 ISARWLLI
+112 ISARWLLL

-127 LVSICI
+127 LVSLCI

-193 FTHIRNLLFTT
+193 FTHIKNLLHTT
-204 APTLL
+204 VPTLL
-209 ITLVI
+209 ITLVA
-214 FVVAGLIEGGA
+214 FTVVGLTGGGGTDIDTNAA
-225 VDSTDNT
+225 V
-232 ALEMQQH
+232 EMQHH
-239 LKNTFPITLWLL
+239 LNATFPITMWLL
-251 ALPLLVFLLIYRGL
+251 LLPLMVFFLIYKGM
-265 AATAVLFIGMVAGG
+265 AATMVLFIGMLLGG

-294 AFGEVGYVTGVTTI
+294 AFGEVGYTTGVDTI
-308 DSLTCTRGMGGML
+308 DSLTSTRGMGGML
-321 YTIWLILC
+321 YTIWLIIC

-345 ITESLLKVIKG
+345 ITEYLLKVIKG
-356 RTSAVATTCLSSLFL
+356 RTSAVATTCMSSLFL
-371 NATTGDQIISIVLPS
+371 NATTGDQIISIILPS
-386 KMYGSTFDK
+386 KMYGSAFDR
-395 LRLPR
+395 LGLPR

-435 TIYAPYTFFCW
+435 TIYAPYTLFCW
-446 ISPLMSITTAI
+446 ISPLMSVIAAF
-457 VKQYILKTPDKEG
+457 VKQYVMKKEDQES
-470 DFVTITGQA
+470 DFVTISGQEE
-479 GEDGKEN
+479 GDE

>member
-1 MKKRQKTR
+1 MSKKLKQK

-15 LIPVVLLVGL
+15 MIPVVLLVGL

-44 VLMLCTGVAVFI
+44 VLTLCTGVAVFI
-56 SLVFYGLTWQELE
+56 AMVFYKQSWQELE
-69 NAMVISISRTM
+69 NAMVIGISRSM

-127 LVSICI
+127 LVSLCI

-193 FTHIRNLLFTT
+193 FTHIKNLLHTT
-204 APTLL
+204 VPTLI
-209 ITLVI
+209 ITFII
-214 FVVAGLIEGGA
+214 FTIVGIVGGGGA
-225 VDSTDNT
+225 HINDSS
-232 ALEMQQH
+232 AIEMQHH
-239 LKNTFPITLWLL
+239 LDTTFPITMWLL
-251 ALPLLVFLLIYRGL
+251 LLPLLVFFLIYKRM
-265 AATAVLFIGMVAGG
+265 AATIVLFIGMLLGG
-279 IIVCFTQGFDFAIEC
+279 VIVCFTQGFDFAIEC
-294 AFGEVGYVTGVTTI
+294 AFGEVGYTTGVTAI
-308 DSLTCTRGMGGML
+308 DSLTSTRGMGGML
-321 YTIWLILC
+321 YTIWLIIC

-345 ITESLLKVIKG
+345 ITEHLLKIMKG
-356 RTSAVATTCLSSLFL
+356 RTSAVATTCFSSLFL
-371 NATTGDQIISIVLPS
+371 NATTGDQIISIILPS
-386 KMYGSTFDK
+386 KMYGSTFDR

-446 ISPLMSITTAI
+446 ISPLMSVIAAF
-457 VKQYILKTPDKEG
+457 VKQYILKNKDKES
-470 DFVTITGQA
+470 DFVTVSSQSEIV
-479 GEDGKEN
+479 E

>member
-1 MKKRQKTR
+1 MSRKKK
-9 PSVIVS
+9 PSVVIS
-15 LIPVVLLVGL
+15 MIPVVLLVGL
-25 LSYCITIF
+25 LSYCITVF

-44 VLMLCTGVAVFI
+44 VLTLCTGVVVAI
-56 SLVFYGLTWQELE
+56 SMVVYKQSWQSLE
-69 NAMVISISRTM
+69 NAMVVSISRSM

-91 LCGTWMHSGVI
+91 LCGTWMHSGII

-112 ISARWLLI
+112 ISARWLLL

-127 LVSICI
+127 LVSLCI

-165 ISGAYFGD
+165 VSGAYFGD

-193 FTHIRNLLFTT
+193 FTHIKNLLHTT
-204 APTLL
+204 VPTLL
-209 ITLVI
+209 ITLVA
-214 FVVAGLIEGGA
+214 FTVVGLTGGGGA
-225 VDSTDNT
+225 DIDTNAAV
-232 ALEMQQH
+232 EMQHH
-239 LKNTFPITLWLL
+239 LNATFPITMWLL
-251 ALPLLVFLLIYRGL
+251 LLPLLVFFLIYKGM
-265 AATAVLFIGMVAGG
+265 AATMVLFIGMLLGG

-294 AFGEVGYVTGVTTI
+294 AFGEVGYTTGVDTI
-308 DSLTCTRGMGGML
+308 DSLTSTRGMGGML
-321 YTIWLILC
+321 YTIWLIIC
-329 SMCFGGV
+329 SMSFGGV

-345 ITESLLKVIKG
+345 ITEYLLKVIKG
-356 RTSAVATTCLSSLFL
+356 RTSAVATTCMSSIFL
-371 NATTGDQIISIVLPS
+371 NVTTGDQIISIILPS
-386 KMYGSTFDK
+386 KMYGSAFDRLK
-395 LRLPR
+395 LPR

-435 TIYAPYTFFCW
+435 TIYAPYTLFCW
-446 ISPLMSITTAI
+446 ISPLMSVIAAF
-457 VKQYILKTPDKEG
+457 VKQYVMKKKDQES
-470 DFVTITGQA
+470 DYVTISGQE
-479 GEDGKEN
+479 EDLE

>member
-1 MKKRQKTR
+1 MSRKKK
-9 PSVIVS
+9 PSVVIS
-15 LIPVVLLVGL
+15 MIPVVLLVGL
-25 LSYCITIF
+25 LSYCITVF

-44 VLMLCTGVAVFI
+44 VLTLCTGVVVAI
-56 SLVFYGLTWQELE
+56 SMLVYKQSWQSLE
-69 NAMVISISRTM
+69 NAMVVGISRSM

-91 LCGTWMHSGVI
+91 LCGTWMHSGII

-112 ISARWLLI
+112 ISARWLLL

-127 LVSICI
+127 LVSLCI

-193 FTHIRNLLFTT
+193 FTHIKNLLHTT
-204 APTLL
+204 VPTLL
-209 ITLVI
+209 ITLVA
-214 FVVAGLIEGGA
+214 FTVVGLSGGGGA
-225 VDSTDNT
+225 DIDTNAAV
-232 ALEMQQH
+232 EMQHH
-239 LKNTFPITLWLL
+239 LNATFPITMWLL
-251 ALPLLVFLLIYRGL
+251 LLPLMVFFLIYKGM
-265 AATAVLFIGMVAGG
+265 AATMVLFIGMLLGG

-294 AFGEVGYVTGVTTI
+294 AFGEVGYTTGVDTI
-308 DSLTCTRGMGGML
+308 DSLTSTRGMGGML
-321 YTIWLILC
+321 YTIWLIIC
-329 SMCFGGV
+329 SMSFGGV

-345 ITESLLKVIKG
+345 ITEYLLKVIKG
-356 RTSAVATTCLSSLFL
+356 RTSAVATTCMSSIFL
-371 NATTGDQIISIVLPS
+371 NVTTGDQIISIILPS
-386 KMYGSTFDK
+386 KMYGSAFDRLK
-395 LRLPR
+395 LPR

-435 TIYAPYTFFCW
+435 TIYAPYTLFCW
-446 ISPLMSITTAI
+446 ISPLMSVIAAF
-457 VKQYILKTPDKEG
+457 VKQYVMKKE
-470 DFVTITGQA
+470 DQESDYVTISGQ
-479 GEDGKEN
+479 EEEE

>member
-1 MKKRQKTR
+1 MSRKKK
-9 PSVIVS
+9 PSVVIS
-15 LIPVVLLVGL
+15 MIPVVLLVGL
-25 LSYCITIF
+25 LSYCITVF

-44 VLMLCTGVAVFI
+44 VLTLCTGVVVAI
-56 SLVFYGLTWQELE
+56 SMLVYKQSWQSLE
-69 NAMVISISRTM
+69 NAMVVSISRSM

-91 LCGTWMHSGVI
+91 LCGTWMHSGII

-112 ISARWLLI
+112 ISARWLLL

-127 LVSICI
+127 LVSLCI

-193 FTHIRNLLFTT
+193 FTHIKNLLHTT
-204 APTLL
+204 VPTLL
-209 ITLVI
+209 ITLVA
-214 FVVAGLIEGGA
+214 FTVVGLTGGGGA
-225 VDSTDNT
+225 DVDTN
-232 ALEMQQH
+232 AAVEMQHH
-239 LKNTFPITLWLL
+239 LDATFPITMWLL
-251 ALPLLVFLLIYRGL
+251 LLPLLVFFLIYKGM
-265 AATAVLFIGMVAGG
+265 AATMVLFIGMLLGG

-294 AFGEVGYVTGVTTI
+294 AFGEVGYTTGVDTI
-308 DSLTCTRGMGGML
+308 DSLTSTRGMGGML
-321 YTIWLILC
+321 YTIWLIIC

-345 ITESLLKVIKG
+345 ITEYLLKVIKG
-356 RTSAVATTCLSSLFL
+356 RTSAVATTCMSSIFL
-371 NATTGDQIISIVLPS
+371 NATTGDQIISIILPS
-386 KMYGSTFDK
+386 KMYGSAFDR
-395 LRLPR
+395 LGLPR

-435 TIYAPYTFFCW
+435 TIYAPYTLFCW
-446 ISPLMSITTAI
+446 ISPLMSVIAAF
-457 VKQYILKTPDKEG
+457 VKQYVMKKEDQES
-470 DFVTITGQA
+470 DFVTISGQ
-479 GEDGKEN
+479 EEEE